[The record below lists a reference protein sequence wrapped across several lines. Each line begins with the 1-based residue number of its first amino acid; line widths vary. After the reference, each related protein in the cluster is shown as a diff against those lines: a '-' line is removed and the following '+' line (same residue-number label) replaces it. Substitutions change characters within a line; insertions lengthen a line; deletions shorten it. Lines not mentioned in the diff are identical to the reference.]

1 MTSTETATPAA
12 TSTVTSNDI
21 APTAPPVG
29 NPAIVGLPGFVLGS
43 IALTLQLLGFVPP
56 SAAAVVLPIAF
67 GASAI
72 STFTATLW
80 AARVGDNVN
89 AVVFVT
95 FTGFWLSYTFLTL
108 AVIHGWLGI
117 PADQIPQAL
126 GLFLV
131 SWLGIIAILTIGT
144 LRLPRL
150 FSLIFVLV
158 DINLICSIAGV
169 LGGVT
174 WANTGAGI
182 AAAGFTLCGA
192 YLLIGAIWECGG
204 GKPLPVG
211 TPLIHA

>member
-1 MTSTETATPAA
+1 MTTTETAPPTA
-12 TSTVTSNDI
+12 TSNDI
-21 APTAPPVG
+21 ASAAPPAG
-29 NPAIVGLPGFVLGS
+29 NPLIAGLPGFVLGS

-72 STFTATLW
+72 STFTATMW
-80 AARVGDNVN
+80 AARIGDNVN

-95 FTGFWLSYTFLTL
+95 FTGFWISYTFLTL

-117 PADQIPQAL
+117 PADQIPQAQ
-126 GLFLV
+126 GLYLV

-150 FSLIFVLV
+150 LTLIFVLV
-158 DINLICSIAGV
+158 DITLICNIAGV
-169 LGGVT
+169 LGGAT

-192 YLLIGAIWECGG
+192 YLLIGTIWECGG
-204 GKPLPVG
+204 GKPFAVG
-211 TPLIHA
+211 SPLIHA